1 MGKMSRIWKIV
12 LGISALISLHGIGYA
27 AVTSLSDTNYAVRAT
42 TYGQTPIP
50 QQKAPQASDGPS
62 VGCKSPVTC
71 PNNYIYHYSQCE
83 FAGPNY
89 NSPTDCAKYECC
101 NGQTDIM
108 LDLCPDNF
116 IYNDSIFELEEAK
129 KIIDVGVI
137 DLCYGNNRS
146 NGKTVLSNNDISMCL
161 YRGLIQSFTDKSL
174 SSDSFTKADDY
185 NATLGTC
192 TNSRD
197 ESIRY
202 YGYVDPSDEKHY
214 KSLIACPASN
224 YSGPSTDSDM
234 CNEDDPANEHAA
246 IPCQVQCGE
255 DSLMCLAFTCSYDT
269 LQTCGALV
277 EAKENEGYH
286 TTDIASEYSLR
297 TPVACKQG
305 SKIGYVGFY
314 CKGYDLGNN
323 SSCKPF
329 EGGGSEDCHFRVNAT
344 DDEDTYFYKC
354 TGCGTD
360 YITKEE
366 SCADQ
371 ADYENCLQQSY
382 CSSNE
387 CILDKDADGN
397 IIQKCDDWSR
407 DTSCNY
413 LMSIYQVIDR
423 PSEGCENTY
432 DNEDLEEEC
441 VYQDANGFNKLK
453 TVCTYCSH
461 SYSSLEEATTK
472 CTEVNGEPR
481 LCSYQTDPNNKVYAG
496 CTCPTGWKTKR
507 DFCSENHAFGLKI
520 TIGSETYEDIDSCI
534 DNYIVSV
541 GKTCQTYPADEM
553 YNQTVYESF
562 DCPAEYKTKAEWCA
576 ANADEI
582 VSGYDCMTDYVGY
595 GTACTV
601 LKVQTGNEA
610 DIKYTGYVLKCP
622 DGQEVQDDKNN
633 CKVSGDDT
641 SSINAIQC
649 YEAAEDGSY
658 TAAGLRYLCRC
669 PYNYGTTCEDSTKE
683 RGGTACTYDT
693 DENGLPITKY
703 KNCNYICGTEY
714 AKEYSD
720 TTNDC
725 PNVGVYPSGVRG
737 GNDNPEMCTQTGT
750 KEEKYIC
757 ACPPNFKTL
766 NEWCSE
772 EFGTNED
779 GSMTDEYRECVYNYT
794 GSGAVCRYDIG
805 NSKYAEYMRFC
816 PSDRPLYYSEEDCQF
831 IGGELDFTCNDEN
844 ANQRTACKCL
854 STYYDPAATEEDE
867 NFCDV
872 QNVTVE
878 NANKEIKSE
887 DYTAEPSG
895 ITCDLE
901 GNDNLKYRDCVARC
915 DVLLADTAQD
925 GAYRYLSSEESTP
938 TSTLCKMEMG
948 NGAKFGFE
956 SQAYCSANNTL
967 VYPCYCPAA
976 FVECSEANQ
985 LPAENATMCRSG
997 DITYYSACSFAEC
1010 SEESSTI
1017 AIEEGSKEYQE
1028 LVNTYG
1034 SGAEIV
1040 KCTLDG
1046 VEKWQVSCDSS
1057 TYTDPCDYP
1066 YEKPDGDNFCK
1077 YGDGSTLM
1085 KNGRPHYLNGAC
1097 KILKELSECGKNVMI
1112 NGEKVTSMTITSVV
1126 NSENECASK
1135 HGPGISVQLCEY
1147 GADTGYKRAYNCYYD
1162 PTEFK
1167 YTTANCGV
1175 RHDLTGDYVIINGK
1189 KTWKECLCASAYK
1202 HHKYNCGGLL
1212 SGNACQQE
1220 ITSDFMRRD
1229 SSVNEAVDEGY
1240 LKLGQSLPLYPYCEC
1255 SAEYTEVC
1263 DEDGSGRYQGVGTAC
1278 NGKYKSCQCV
1288 PDELPENWADN
1299 YYGCPGGKKPTGVWK
1314 DNGCGKKYYQ
1324 CSVIECTWEYTEKCD
1339 SPLIPVGQACQ
1350 DNQGNVG
1357 GYKACSCPAEYKVC
1371 PTGQV
1376 GVGEP
1381 CNLKGVS
1388 YYKKCEAQTN
1398 CTSLATETCS
1408 GPLQI
1413 GVNPCTR
1420 DNTTYYESCTCAN
1433 GYDKVCGEGEV
1444 GVGNYCELNGVKY
1457 YKECTKPETNECTPG
1472 HVTACD
1478 TNQESYSPCVSTD
1491 AEGKQTIKYLCKCP
1505 SNWQACEGG
1514 SGDKCTQTNAD
1525 GSKVTYWSECNA
1537 SAANCTPFQ
1546 EETYKVCTSAQI
1558 GEGGSCTSTTT
1569 STGEDGSSTSASVVK
1584 YASCRDTNN
1593 CLTNGFKY
1601 SCSGYDPA
1609 YLGESCID
1617 ENGNKLYK
1625 SCPCPSSYK
1634 TCDTQNATKGKKCT
1648 PLNSDGSFG
1657 TTVYSTCEC
1666 DRTKYKYTCQASE
1679 TGNKGIVPPSGNDY
1693 CEVVETSTTTTTD
1706 PDTGATSTSTQETRT
1721 KYYKSCECASEYKYS
1736 CSGAS
1741 AGEVLPSGYENDY
1754 CQINASKFYKGCDC
1768 TQEYSVTAADCN
1780 AEPGAMVNVNEGSCV
1795 VRGVVPTSE
1804 GGLKTNDTYYKGCM
1818 CKPQF
1823 TLPCTD
1829 NNSYDQAGL
1838 TSCSLNGTD
1847 LYDRCL
1853 CKKDEMVICNQFKGA
1868 DNKPDANNTVI
1879 GKGSCIDR
1887 FTNVDGSSYYSG
1899 DEYFESCSCPND
1911 YNIPASSCDAAVHII
1926 PQQYCHR
1933 GDTNEKFYNACPC
1946 DADLFDTSNGLNS
1959 NDAEAYCTGKGLSV
1973 DETYTGPQFCKDP
1986 KDNDTYY
1993 AAERLCG
2000 CDITID
2006 TEVYK
2011 EFAGKYDSVQQMI
2024 SALGETG
2031 VYNRVKEKCGHGYN
2045 ATFIAGCEHKIYYK
2059 CSVDL
2064 KEDVTYYDSETC
2076 GVKSANLNDGD
2087 SSVLELSEVGASIN
2101 ASWERDIWLPLNLY
2115 TKCSCPASYNKPNS
2129 CLEKG
2134 ANESIITQLRDG
2146 TLEGPICFDYGRI
2159 SGTKSPQMTTNGF
2172 IGGTCKIITEGE
2184 ECIDDDGVHYNWS
2197 MCRCDTAEFSTVP
2210 ADKRIDFC
2218 TDWDDKGVTCHFYFC
2233 VDNYNGGNIRRRSD
2247 DNKGDKNWKDWGIE
2261 EVEDGSGGWQELEWS
2276 DKTIKAWDKF

>member
-12 LGISALISLHGIGYA
+12 LGISALTSLHGIGYA
-27 AVTSLSDTNYAVRAT
+27 AVTSLSDTNYVVRAT

-50 QQKAPQASDGPS
+50 PQQSPQASDGPS

-71 PNNYIYHYSQCE
+71 PNNYIHLYSQCE

-108 LDLCPDNF
+108 LDLCPDDF
-116 IYNDSIFELEEAK
+116 IYDADTIKFEEVK
-129 KIIDVGVI
+129 KVIDVGVV

-146 NGKTVLSNNDISMCL
+146 NGKAVLSNNNISICL

-202 YGYVDPSDEKHY
+202 YGYVDPSDEKNY

-277 EAKENEGYH
+277 EAKESEGYH
-286 TTDIASEYSLR
+286 PTDIAAEYSSR
-297 TPVACKQG
+297 TPIACKQG
-305 SKIGYVGFY
+305 ESIGYVGFY

-323 SSCKPF
+323 SSCQPF
-329 EGGGSEDCHFRVNAT
+329 NGGGSESCHFRINAT

-387 CILDKDADGN
+387 CVLDKDADGN

-407 DTSCNY
+407 ETSCSY
-413 LMSIYQVIDR
+413 LMSKYQVIDM
-423 PSEGCENTY
+423 PSGGCESTY
-432 DNEDLEEEC
+432 DYEDPDEC
-441 VYQDANGFNKLK
+441 VYKDSNGFNKFK
-453 TVCTYCSH
+453 EVCTYCGS

-507 DFCSENHAFGLKI
+507 DFCSANNNFGNSSSSDCTSYVEGVKA
-520 TIGSETYEDIDSCI
+520 
-534 DNYIVSV
+534 
-541 GKTCQTYPADEM
+541 CQTYPADEN
-553 YNQTVYESF
+553 YNETVYESF
-562 DCPAEYKTKAEWCA
+562 DCQSDYKTQAEWCA
-576 ANADEI
+576 ANADNI

-601 LKVQTGNEA
+601 LKAQTGNDA
-610 DIKYTGYVLKCP
+610 DIKYTSYVLKCP
-622 DGQEVQDDKNN
+622 DGQEVQEKESD
-633 CKVSGDDT
+633 CKVTGDDT
-641 SSINAIQC
+641 SSVNAVQC
-649 YEAAEDGSY
+649 YQAATDGTY
-658 TAAGLRYLCRC
+658 TADGLRYLCRC

-703 KNCNYICGTEY
+703 KNCNYICGSEY

-725 PNVGVYPSGVRG
+725 PNVGVYSAGVRG
-737 GNDNPEMCTQTGT
+737 GNDNPEMCTKTGT
-750 KEEKYIC
+750 REEKYIC

-772 EFGTNED
+772 KFGLNED

-794 GSGAVCRYDIG
+794 GSGPVCRYDIG
-805 NSKYAEYMRFC
+805 TGKYAEYMRFC

-831 IGGELDFTCNDEN
+831 IGGELDYTCNDEN
-844 ANQRTACKCL
+844 ANQRVVCKCL
-854 STYYDPAATEEDE
+854 STYYDPLSGEEDE
-867 NFCDV
+867 GFCDV

-878 NANKEIKSE
+878 DADKEIKSE

-901 GNDNLKYRDCVARC
+901 GNDNLKYRDCVAKC
-915 DVLLADTAQD
+915 DVLLADAAQD

-967 VYPCYCPAA
+967 VYPCYCPAS
-976 FVECSEANQ
+976 FVECSEDNQ

-997 DITYYSACSFAEC
+997 DKTYYSACSFAEC

-1034 SGAEIV
+1034 SGAEIK

-1046 VEKWQVSCDSS
+1046 EEKWQISCDSS
-1057 TYTDPCDYP
+1057 TYTNPCDYP
-1066 YEKPDGDNFCK
+1066 YEQPEGSNFCK

-1085 KNGRPHYLNGAC
+1085 KNGRPHYLDGAC

-1112 NGEKVTSMTITSVV
+1112 NGEKVTSMTIASVV
-1126 NSENECASK
+1126 NSENECAAK
-1135 HGPGISVQLCEY
+1135 HGSGISVQLCEY
-1147 GADTGYKRAYNCYYD
+1147 GADSGYKRAYNCYYD
-1162 PTEFK
+1162 PSEFK

-1175 RHDLTGDYVIINGK
+1175 RHDLTGEYVIINGQ

-1220 ITSDFMRRD
+1220 ITTDFMSRD
-1229 SSVNEAVDEGY
+1229 SSVNEAVNEGY

-1339 SPLIPVGQACQ
+1339 APLIPVGQACQ

-1376 GVGEP
+1376 GIGEP

-1388 YYKKCEAQTN
+1388 YYKECEPQSN

-1433 GYDKVCGEGEV
+1433 GYDQACGEGEV

-1491 AEGKQTIKYLCKCP
+1491 AEGKQIIKYLCKCP
-1505 SNWQACEGG
+1505 SNWQACDSG

-1537 SAANCTPFQ
+1537 SAANCTPVQ

-1569 STGEDGSSTSASVVK
+1569 GTGEDGSSTSTSVVK

-1609 YLGESCID
+1609 YLGESCVD

-1634 TCDTQNATKGKKCT
+1634 TCDTQNATKGQKCT

-1666 DRTKYKYTCQASE
+1666 DRTKYKYTCQAE
-1679 TGNKGIVPPSGNDY
+1679 ATGNKGIVPPSGNDY

-1706 PDTGATSTSTQETRT
+1706 PDTGETSTSTQETRT
-1721 KYYKSCECASEYKYS
+1721 KYYKSCECAAEYKYS

-1741 AGEVLPSGYENDY
+1741 SGEVLPSGYENDY

-1768 TQEYSVTAADCN
+1768 SSTYSVTAADCN
-1780 AEPGAMVNVNEGSCV
+1780 AEPGAMVNVNEGSCT
-1795 VRGVVPTSE
+1795 VRGVVTTSD
-1804 GGLKTNDTYYKGCM
+1804 GGTKANDTYYKGCM

-1823 TLPCTD
+1823 TLTCTD
-1829 NNSYDQAGL
+1829 NTNYDQTDL
-1838 TSCSLNGTD
+1838 TYCDINGTP

-1853 CKKDEMVICNQFKGA
+1853 CKREGTVVCDQVKDG
-1868 DNKPDANNTVI
+1868 NNVVTGVN
-1879 GKGSCIDR
+1879 SCRDQY
-1887 FTNVDGSSYYSG
+1887 TNVDGSPYPTG
-1899 DEYFESCSCPND
+1899 DEFYTSCSCPND
-1911 YNIPASSCDAAVHII
+1911 YTVLATSCNSAIYNIPTKYCQQGDSSDRYYSVTGCT
-1926 PQQYCHR
+1926 CR
-1933 GDTNEKFYNACPC
+1933 S
-1946 DADLFDTSNGLNS
+1946 DLFDTTKTSATNN
-1959 NDAEAYCTGKGLSV
+1959 A
-1973 DETYTGPQFCKDP
+1973 ETYCGSASVNINITENQFCLNYQTGNYHPAKNLCCDEP
-1986 KDNDTYY
+1986 VPAGYTKFSETKYGTVDKMK
-1993 AAERLCG
+1993 AELGSSLDSTVKRLCG
-2000 CDITID
+2000 
-2006 TEVYK
+2006 YK
-2011 EFAGKYDSVQQMI
+2011 YAVNFFHDC
-2024 SALGETG
+2024 
-2031 VYNRVKEKCGHGYN
+2031 NGY
-2045 ATFIAGCEHKIYYK
+2045 IYYQ
-2059 CSVDL
+2059 CIGDL
-2064 KEDVTYYDSETC
+2064 DPSKTYYTKEECTALSERY
-2076 GVKSANLNDGD
+2076 NDGD
-2087 SSVLELSEVGASIN
+2087 GTKLRATEAVSITINESSVV
-2101 ASWERDIWLPLNLY
+2101 LY
-2115 TKCSCPASYNKPNS
+2115 ENCSCPESYNQERSCTTNFGISDLKNS
-2129 CLEKG
+2129 LIAG
-2134 ANESIITQLRDG
+2134 VNA
-2146 TLEGPICFDYGRI
+2146 PICFNYSHHYGSSTAYI
-2159 SGTKSPQMTTNGF
+2159 SNVSYNCNLDTSDQSCTDDSSGTKKTKYDWSRCLCNRSIYTVEDNNNLAMCA
-2172 IGGTCKIITEGE
+2172 GGKNDHSCYYTY
-2184 ECIDDDGVHYNWS
+2184 CIDATGVAGASYY
-2197 MCRCDTAEFSTVP
+2197 RV
-2210 ADKRIDFC
+2210 
-2218 TDWDDKGVTCHFYFC
+2218 
-2233 VDNYNGGNIRRRSD
+2233 D
-2247 DNKGDKNWKDWGIE
+2247 DNHNKEQGNTETSANANATCE
-2261 EVEDGSGGWQELEWS
+2261 ERGSG
-2276 DKTIKAWDKF
+2276 KFKCNL